1 MRRPHPLTALSERE
15 WAQAWEAEQAA
26 LDELESQR
34 GSWLPNVVEARN
46 WGAVRWTS
54 GRPSHAAATG
64 QAAAE
69 SFAVLRPDLTNR
81 STRARIFDA
90 LRDVPPVRR
99 VLGFGF
105 REHHIRGAV
114 IGAIAGGVIVTA
126 LVSVL
131 VGDPMIIIGGAL
143 VGLLGGTALGV
154 LVKHYGFRRRRAA
167 VLGDRDNVR
176 LVVGRYAPPAWT
188 RLVEAATQVAV
199 QAKDEAEP
207 DNQSKEAVHR
217 AMWEAA
223 GLLLSSSDHTG
234 VEVLAEGVERLV
246 TADRGHDG

>member
-15 WAQAWEAEQAA
+15 WAQAWEAEQTA
-26 LDELESQR
+26 LDALESQR

-64 QAAAE
+64 QAATE
-69 SFAVLRPDLTNR
+69 SFAVLRPGLTDR
-81 STRARIFDA
+81 AARARIFDA
-90 LRDVPPVRR
+90 LRDAPPVRR
-99 VLGFGF
+99 ILGFGF

-114 IGAIAGGVIVTA
+114 VGAIVGGVALTA
-126 LVSVL
+126 VAAVL
-131 VGDPMIIIGGAL
+131 AAGPMIIIAAVVAGLL
-143 VGLLGGTALGV
+143 VGAALGV
-154 LVKHYGFRRRRAA
+154 VVRHYGFRRRRAA
-167 VLGDRDNVR
+167 ILGDRENVR
-176 LVVGRYAPPAWT
+176 LVVGRYAPPAWI
-188 RLVEAATQVAV
+188 RLVEAATLVAV
-199 QAKDEAEP
+199 QAKDHPAP
-207 DNQSKEAVHR
+207 DNQGKEAVHR

-246 TADRGHDG
+246 AADRG